1 MGFQAQA
8 NAANAT
14 ALGSGARANSANSTA
29 IGNGAAAS
37 GANSVALGAGS
48 VASAANTVS
57 VGSAG
62 AERRIT
68 NVAAGISP
76 TDAVNVSQLAGITGG
91 FQGQIGNLQGQIS
104 SLQNQV
110 TDNQREA
117 RAGIALAMAA
127 GALQFDQRPGKLSV
141 AGAYGNFKGS
151 SGLAIGIG
159 YAATDRW
166 RVNATFSGSPDQN
179 AYGGVVSSSFTLN

>member
-14 ALGSGARANSANSTA
+14 AIGA
-29 IGNGAAAS
+29 GAVAS
-37 GANSVALGAGS
+37 GANSVAIGNGS

-57 VGSAG
+57 VGSVG
-62 AERRIT
+62 GERRIT
-68 NVAAGISP
+68 NVAAGINP
-76 TDAVNVSQLAGITGG
+76 TDAVNVSQLAGIAGG
-91 FQGQIGNLQGQIS
+91 FQGQIGNLQSQVS
-104 SLQNQV
+104 NLQNQV
-110 TDNQREA
+110 TDNLREA

-141 AGAYGNFKGS
+141 AGSYGNFKGS

-166 RVNATFSGSPDQN
+166 RLNATFSGSPDQG